1 MCVFFL
7 FPRLFFLSR
16 LDEFTEKKKE
26 LAVPIT
32 FLGAVLSSYTNTH
45 RNDNITSRRNTEYI
59 FFLFVVFICVL
70 MVQLSTKKK
79 KKKTTCDRKTVSGKL
94 WKQVNM
100 IMEAAQFEF
109 ESLCVT

>member
-16 LDEFTEKKKE
+16 LDEFTEKKKKK

-45 RNDNITSRRNTEYI
+45 RNDNITSGEKYRIYI
-59 FFLFVVFICVL
+59 FFNLWFLFV
-70 MVQLSTKKK
+70 S
-79 KKKTTCDRKTVSGKL
+79 
-94 WKQVNM
+94 
-100 IMEAAQFEF
+100 
-109 ESLCVT
+109 

>member
-1 MCVFFL
+1 M
-7 FPRLFFLSR
+7 
-16 LDEFTEKKKE
+16 
-26 LAVPIT
+26 
-32 FLGAVLSSYTNTH
+32 
-45 RNDNITSRRNTEYI
+45 
-59 FFLFVVFICVL
+59 VFICVL
-70 MVQLSTKKK
+70 MVQLST